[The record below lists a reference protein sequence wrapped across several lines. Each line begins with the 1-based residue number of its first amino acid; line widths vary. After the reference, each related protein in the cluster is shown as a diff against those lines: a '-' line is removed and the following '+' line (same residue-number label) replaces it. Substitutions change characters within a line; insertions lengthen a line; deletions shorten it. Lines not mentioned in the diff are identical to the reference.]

1 MSTVRFAEAG
11 KSMKRIE
18 KIQERDGARERLLTL
33 LMSLDMEKIERIFAV
48 VLGIILGQNFLLK
61 RPLQIRLTIKGKI
74 NGKTDNPERTCFDS

>member
-1 MSTVRFAEAG
+1 
-11 KSMKRIE
+11 MKRIE

-48 VLGIILGQNFLLK
+48 VRGTLLGQNFLLK